1 MARAIVVSETAPLL
15 TAAGWSESNPTLQLT
30 NSQVGY
36 LTYPIGTFFG
46 QPQQSAVYLSYDA
59 ALLLL
64 VFVLLIIIA
73 GRVVIAV
80 SRRHAE

>member
-1 MARAIVVSETAPLL
+1 M
-15 TAAGWSESNPTLQLT
+15 
-30 NSQVGY
+30 
-36 LTYPIGTFFG
+36 
-46 QPQQSAVYLSYDA
+46 LSYDA

-73 GRVVIAV
+73 GRVIVAI